1 MGQKANYYALT
12 IDYTQT
18 ATGGDT
24 CPFPAVAN
32 MFFVSIGESEKNV
45 QLLTPEG
52 IDPQLHSFTYT
63 GIDIVCTERNR

>member
-32 MFFVSIGESEKNV
+32 MFFVSIGESEKTFNSS
-45 QLLTPEG
+45 LLRVL
-52 IDPQLHSFTYT
+52 ILNYT
-63 GIDIVCTERNR
+63 ASPIQV